1 LWESFGNR
9 SFAANLGG
17 SGILPFWAAIE
28 PCRRKLIEP
37 AFPSHADALLSCAAE
52 NGRFRVG
59 LWREVD
65 APASLFHREKA
76 NLRDFAAAPKLQ
88 TCSSQSK
95 SFQDLRAKRHDR
107 KQEKTGGNPPSGHK
121 KPELSYLVL
130 FTPGINEHYK
140 IPSGEDANAENQ
152 SWMCACN

>member
-28 PCRRKLIEP
+28 PCRLKLIEP
-37 AFPSHADALLSCAAE
+37 AFPSRADAPLSGAAE

-59 LWREVD
+59 PWRKVD

-76 NLRDFAAAPKLQ
+76 TSRDFAAAPKL
-88 TCSSQSK
+88 
-95 SFQDLRAKRHDR
+95 
-107 KQEKTGGNPPSGHK
+107 
-121 KPELSYLVL
+121 
-130 FTPGINEHYK
+130 
-140 IPSGEDANAENQ
+140 
-152 SWMCACN
+152 